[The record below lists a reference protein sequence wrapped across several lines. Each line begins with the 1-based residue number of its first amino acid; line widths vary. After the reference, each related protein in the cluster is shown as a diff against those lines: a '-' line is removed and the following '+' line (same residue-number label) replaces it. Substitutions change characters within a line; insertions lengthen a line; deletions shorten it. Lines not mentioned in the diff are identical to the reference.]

1 MNTSIP
7 ASGLKRQARR
17 FAADQRGGA
26 LIEFAIIIP
35 VLLGVAYGATEACNV
50 IAVDRKVST
59 TARTVSD
66 IVAQAVA
73 VSDTDMANVLNAGKV
88 LLQPYPTDTLKIRV
102 SAVQI
107 DATKKA
113 TIVWSDASAGAE
125 ARKPNDTVTIPDGLA
140 IANTQ
145 IIWGEVA
152 YDFKPNSPIGALK
165 AVWNFKYEDNQFFA
179 RPRESTG
186 KVCRP
191 TC

>member
-1 MNTSIP
+1 MNTSIS
-7 ASGLKRQARR
+7 ASRLKRQVRC
-17 FAADQRGGA
+17 FADDQRGGA
-26 LIEFAIIIP
+26 SIEFAILIP
-35 VLLGVAYGATEACNV
+35 VMLGMAYGAAELCNG
-50 IAVDRKVST
+50 IAIDRKVST

-66 IVAQAVA
+66 IVAQATT

-88 LLQPYPTDTLKIRV
+88 LLQPYPTDSLKIRV

-113 TIVWSDASAGAE
+113 TIVWSDASSTGE
-125 ARKPNDTVTIPDGLA
+125 ARKPNDVVTIPAALA

-152 YDFKPNSPIGALK
+152 YDFKPNSPFGAIK